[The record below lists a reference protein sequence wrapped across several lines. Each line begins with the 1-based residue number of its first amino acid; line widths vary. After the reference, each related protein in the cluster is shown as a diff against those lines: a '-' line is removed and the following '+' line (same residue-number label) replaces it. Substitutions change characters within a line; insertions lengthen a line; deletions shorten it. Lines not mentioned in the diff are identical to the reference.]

1 MNKAKVKST
10 SNKKITQITL
20 PDERF
25 YEKGG
30 KYYPAVN
37 YILQA
42 YPKNIGFYKWL
53 ASKGWDEAER
63 IKEEAGDRG
72 SKVHNAIYD
81 LLKGKPV
88 KYTDKYW
95 NENTKDFEM
104 LTDREWECL
113 IAFQNFWEDKK
124 PQLIASEIVCY
135 SEKYFYA
142 GTIDFI
148 GIVDGKVMLI
158 DWKTGSKIYPSQL
171 LQVAAYWQAENEK
184 GKFKPAETA
193 VLRLGTKH
201 TRGYEPLKKSGK
213 GKRGNLMNLKENKEA
228 FSVFLAVKKTWGFE
242 HPKAKP
248 DIKEIPEVIKLKIVK
263 LRKKHGITTKRGTK
277 RNR

>member
-1 MNKAKVKST
+1 MNKAKITKT
-10 SNKKITQITL
+10 TNKKIIQITL

-30 KYYPAVN
+30 KFYPSVS
-37 YILQA
+37 YILRA
-42 YPKNIGFYKWL
+42 YPKSIGFYKWL

-81 LLKGKPV
+81 LLKGKPI

-95 NENTKDFEM
+95 NETTKDFEM

-124 PQLIASEIVCY
+124 PQMIASEIVCY
-135 SEKYFYA
+135 SEKYLYA

-158 DWKTGSKIYPSQL
+158 DWKTGSKIYPDQF

-201 TRGYEPLKKSGK
+201 TRGYEPLKK
-213 GKRGNLMNLKENKEA
+213 MDLKKNKEA
-228 FSVFLAVKKTWGFE
+228 FRTFLAVKKVWEFE

-248 DIKEIPEVIKLKIVK
+248 DIKEIPETIKLKIVK
-263 LRKKHGITTKRGTK
+263 LRKKHATTKRRTK